1 MIGAFPPACVRT
13 QEHMCRHLTL
23 HALSSANKCSRAGL
37 HQDRL
42 LTVDHSAAFIS
53 HLDWK

>member
-23 HALSSANKCSRAGL
+23 HALCSANKCSRAGL
-37 HQDRL
+37 DQDRL